1 MSIRIISIIEREYR
15 LNRVILQFT
24 RGIIT
29 TTNASSNITIL
40 FRIGNLTNSGSISIK
55 IKMQ

>member
-1 MSIRIISIIEREYR
+1 MSIRIISIIEREYI
-15 LNRVILQFT
+15 LNRVLLQFT

-40 FRIGNLTNSGSISIK
+40 FRIGNLTNSRSISIK
-55 IKMQ
+55 N

>member
-40 FRIGNLTNSGSISIK
+40 FRIGNLANSGSISIK
-55 IKMQ
+55 N